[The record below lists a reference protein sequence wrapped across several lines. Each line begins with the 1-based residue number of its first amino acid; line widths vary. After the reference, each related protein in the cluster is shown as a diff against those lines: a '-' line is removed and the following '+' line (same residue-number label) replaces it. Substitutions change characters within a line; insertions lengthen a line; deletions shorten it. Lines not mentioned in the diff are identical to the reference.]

1 MVTYIYC
8 FWLLELRRQIS
19 HHNVLCW
26 MPSCHQ
32 AYLYL
37 TASALIYLNL
47 LPAVEIINTRHL
59 TDNDNELKYFN
70 ISVYLFETFVP
81 YKW

>member
-1 MVTYIYC
+1 
-8 FWLLELRRQIS
+8 
-19 HHNVLCW
+19 

-47 LPAVEIINTRHL
+47 LPAVEIINTLHL

-70 ISVYLFETFVP
+70 ISGLFA
-81 YKW
+81 